1 MDMLFFLMRRRKM
14 VKCWKMVKQS
24 FDLAFLIRCI
34 LGSGQLGG
42 TLIHSGFMWNGEHS
56 FGKQSAYKSRHN

>member
-1 MDMLFFLMRRRKM
+1 M